1 MHLSI
6 IIPVFNEI
14 KLLPKILFKLVR
26 DTKKINKEIIIVD
39 DSSNDGTKD
48 WLQKINS
55 KFNFISIKKN
65 KLCFSKKKKKNL
77 KIILKNRNEG
87 KGSAVIIGLKNI
99 SNNVIVIQDSDLE
112 YMPRD
117 LNKMFNII
125 KNNNADIVYGNRFS
139 SKKNKYHYL
148 FFAIGNYILS
158 SLVSILF
165 KVKVSDTAVCYKM
178 FSKKVIKN
186 LSFYSK
192 DFNFDFEFTS
202 KILKNK
208 KWRFKEIDIVYQGR
222 TFEEGK
228 KISWIDGIRAL
239 VVILKVKFFS

>member
-139 SKKNKYHYL
+139 SKKK
-148 FFAIGNYILS
+148 
-158 SLVSILF
+158 
-165 KVKVSDTAVCYKM
+165 
-178 FSKKVIKN
+178 
-186 LSFYSK
+186 
-192 DFNFDFEFTS
+192 
-202 KILKNK
+202 
-208 KWRFKEIDIVYQGR
+208 
-222 TFEEGK
+222 
-228 KISWIDGIRAL
+228 
-239 VVILKVKFFS
+239 

>member
-1 MHLSI
+1 
-6 IIPVFNEI
+6 
-14 KLLPKILFKLVR
+14 
-26 DTKKINKEIIIVD
+26 
-39 DSSNDGTKD
+39 
-48 WLQKINS
+48 
-55 KFNFISIKKN
+55 
-65 KLCFSKKKKKNL
+65 
-77 KIILKNRNEG
+77 
-87 KGSAVIIGLKNI
+87 
-99 SNNVIVIQDSDLE
+99 
-112 YMPRD
+112 
-117 LNKMFNII
+117 
-125 KNNNADIVYGNRFS
+125 
-139 SKKNKYHYL
+139 
-148 FFAIGNYILS
+148 
-158 SLVSILF
+158 
-165 KVKVSDTAVCYKM
+165 M